1 MNDHSLDL
9 IRAWVQLSCIL
20 RNSRFT
26 KALPYNEAIV
36 MLQLYQAG
44 DQAISIKQIT
54 QQTHMLKSQVNRTI
68 NALEEKGLLE
78 RCEATG
84 DRRLGFVRLRKERLE
99 LFLQV
104 HAESMQ
110 IADEISR
117 IIGPEDTEHF
127 IRISNKLAQS
137 GYHL

>member
-1 MNDHSLDL
+1 MFDRSLDL
-9 IRAWVQLSCIL
+9 IQAWVQLSCIL

-44 DQAISIKQIT
+44 DRPITIKQIT
-54 QQTHMLKSQVNRTI
+54 EQTHMLKSQVNRTI
-68 NALEEKGLLE
+68 NSLEEKGLLE
-78 RCEATG
+78 RCEPEG
-84 DRRLGFVRLRKERLE
+84 DRRLGHVRMRNDHLA

-104 HAESMQ
+104 HNESLQ
-110 IADEISR
+110 IAKEIGT
-117 IIGPEDTEHF
+117 IIGPEDTENF